1 MKTYPTK
8 VPAASRAPASKKN
21 GRLRSPGR
29 SRAKI
34 PEIFVKEE
42 QASGFRPI
50 GFARAHLRNRNGYV
64 YLTWRDGARVR
75 SFYLG
80 KTSRKCPTPAAAPG
94 PPATSAPALSRIS
107 PRRAKR
113 GL

>member
-1 MKTYPTK
+1 MKPYPTK
-8 VPAASRAPASKKN
+8 VPAGARSTRGAKN
-21 GRLRSPGR
+21 GRLRSQR
-29 SRAKI
+29 QSRARI

-42 QASGFRPI
+42 QGSGFRPI

-64 YLTWRDGARVR
+64 YLTWRDGTRVR

-94 PPATSAPALSRIS
+94 PPATSAPAIGRIP

-113 GL
+113 QP